1 MRFSNAGIE
10 LLKEFEGLRLKAY
23 QDSVGVWT
31 IGIGHTKDVKAGDV
45 ITYQQAINFLYQD
58 IKEAE
63 TAVNRMVRV
72 FDVLTQNQ
80 YDALVSLVYN
90 IGAGN
95 FQNSTVLRE
104 TNRRNFNLAADAF
117 RRFNKG
123 RVKGV
128 LVELKGLT
136 RRREAERNLFLTK

>member
-1 MRFSNAGIE
+1 MRFSNAGIK

-31 IGIGHTKDVKAGDV
+31 IGIGHTKGVKAGDV

-95 FQNSTVLRE
+95 FQNSTVLKE

-123 RVKGV
+123 RVEGV

-136 RRREAERNLFLTK
+136 RRREAERTLFLTK

>member
-31 IGIGHTKDVKAGDV
+31 IGIGHTKGVKAGDV

-95 FQNSTVLRE
+95 FQNSTVLKE

-123 RVKGV
+123 RVKGM
-128 LVELKGLT
+128 LIELKGLT
-136 RRREAERNLFLTK
+136 RRREAERTLFLTK

>member
-1 MRFSNAGIE
+1 MRFSNAGVE
-10 LLKEFEGLRLKAY
+10 LLKEFEGLKLKAY
-23 QDSVGVWT
+23 RDSVGVWT
-31 IGIGHTKDVKAGDV
+31 IGVGHTKGVKPNDV
-45 ITYQQAINFLYQD
+45 ITYSQAINFLYQD
-58 IKEAE
+58 IKDAE

-95 FQNSTVLRE
+95 FEKSTVLRE
-104 TNRRNFNLAADAF
+104 TNKRNFQLAADAF

-123 RVKGV
+123 RINGV

-136 RRREAERNLFLTK
+136 RRREAERKLFLTK